1 MKELGR
7 TREGGR
13 LGGEKEDDWEM
24 GMGKVL
30 ELERKRGGGEGGGKQ
45 VGKDGGGGGEGGRE
59 VGKQGVGKEVGG
71 EMAQGKQGC
80 EGGGS
85 LQEEGGGEQGVGWM
99 FGLVFWMSGL
109 VFWMFGLILWMS
121 GLVFWMSGL
130 VYSKSP
136 TPLKTNSEVLCVLW
150 LPPGVG
156 LTWLAVGLAH
166 TTIPHTE

>member
-7 TREGGR
+7 RREGGR

-30 ELERKRGGGEGGGKQ
+30 ELGKLVKRKRGGGEGGGKQ

-59 VGKQGVGKEVGG
+59 VGKQGVGKEVTVGG

-109 VFWMFGLILWMS
+109 V
-121 GLVFWMSGL
+121 
-130 VYSKSP
+130 
-136 TPLKTNSEVLCVLW
+136 
-150 LPPGVG
+150 
-156 LTWLAVGLAH
+156 
-166 TTIPHTE
+166 